1 MWIGGVIVI
10 VLLVWILISLV
21 NRPGSTDPFVRNGY
35 RDPSLLDILKKR
47 YARWEISKE
56 EYDEMRKD
64 L

>member
-1 MWIGGVIVI
+1 MWIGGVIVM
-10 VLLVWILISLV
+10 VLLVWFLISLV

-35 RDPSLLDILKKR
+35 RDPSPLDILKNR